1 MRGKDDPKMQEWM
14 WTLHQDTVAIG
25 PLRQY
30 IVDRLQ
36 HRSLNVIG
44 HHLQVPKPILQMHE
58 DLQRIII
65 LIVNGG
71 KATPGTLLTITT
83 DGPGIETAR
92 ETETMNATREFQSVI
107 LYLLQFPQVQLRLG
121 IGTEIAD
128 HTHLHLLTPRLLQR
142 DPTINVRS
150 VLV

>member
-1 MRGKDDPKMQEWM
+1 MRGKDDPTMQEWM

-25 PLRQY
+25 PLRQC

-36 HRSLNVIG
+36 HRSPNVTG
-44 HHLQVPKPILQMHE
+44 HHRQVPKPILQIHE
-58 DLQRIII
+58 DLQQIII
-65 LIVNGG
+65 LMVNGG
-71 KATPGTLLTITT
+71 KATPGTLLMITT

-92 ETETMNATREFQSVI
+92 EIEITNATPEFQSVI
-107 LYLLQFPQVQLRLG
+107 LYLLQFPLVQLRLG

-128 HTHLHLLTPRLLQR
+128 HTHLRLLTPRLPQR
-142 DPTINVRS
+142 DPTINVHS